1 MNCTYHPE
9 VPSSAF
15 CQYCGKPI
23 CKDCV
28 RNVGGSI
35 YCEACLTERLRGA
48 GPGTG
53 VPAPVFTGTPHPML
67 AALLGFIP
75 GVGAM
80 YNGQYAKAIAHVVI
94 FAVLASL
101 SDHVGPFGILVA
113 AWVFYQ
119 VFDAYQTAIA
129 RRDGLP
135 LPNPF
140 GLNDI
145 AQRLGIH
152 PHPGMPG
159 VPPAGGAG
167 WDPAAPPPQ
176 GAPYQGASF
185 QGAPYQGQYPGT
197 PQPGA
202 PSPGAQN
209 LGAQYPGPG
218 AAGFVPTPG
227 SAGYTPVSGQ
237 QPYPGQQ
244 PGQPYSGQQGYPGQ
258 PYAPMP
264 PFPPAYSGRDIPTG
278 AIILIGLG
286 ILFLFGSLGLLHHDW
301 VSHAWP
307 LLIIGLGL
315 WIIFRRTHG
324 LPPGVPP
331 PDLGSI
337 HSQGHT
343 HATPTHAGPPTDP
356 TGGTR

>member
-1 MNCTYHPE
+1 MNCAYHPE
-9 VPSSAF
+9 SPSSPF
-15 CQYCGKPI
+15 CQYWGKPI

-48 GPGTG
+48 SPGAG
-53 VPAPVFTGTPHPML
+53 VPGPVFTGTPHPML

-119 VFDAYQTAIA
+119 VFDAYQTAVA

-152 PHPGMPG
+152 PHPGGPG
-159 VPPAGGAG
+159 VPPVPPVGGAG
-167 WDPAAPPPQ
+167 WDPVAPPQ
-176 GAPYQGASF
+176 GAPY
-185 QGAPYQGQYPGT
+185 QGAPYQGQYPG
-197 PQPGA
+197 A
-202 PSPGAQN
+202 ASPGTPH
-209 LGAQYPGPG
+209 PGPG
-218 AAGFVPTPG
+218 AAGFVPTPGVPIPG

-237 QPYPGQQ
+237 QPYPGQ
-244 PGQPYSGQQGYPGQ
+244 PYSGQPYSGGQQGYTPG
-258 PYAPMP
+258 PPFVPMP
-264 PFPPAYSGRDIPTG
+264 PFPPGRDIPTG

-301 VSHAWP
+301 VAHAWP

-315 WIIFRRTHG
+315 WIIFHRTHG
-324 LPPGVPP
+324 LPPAVPP
-331 PDLGSI
+331 PDPGSI
-337 HSQGHT
+337 HSAGHT

-356 TGGTR
+356 NGGTR

>member
-1 MNCTYHPE
+1 MNCAYHPE

-15 CQYCGKPI
+15 CQYCGKPL

-28 RNVGGSI
+28 RNVGGSV
-35 YCEACLTERLRGA
+35 YCEACLAERLRGTGA
-48 GPGTG
+48 G

-67 AALLGFIP
+67 AGLLGFIP

-119 VFDAYQTAIA
+119 VFDAYQTAVA

-159 VPPAGGAG
+159 VPPVPPVPPPPPGGPG
-167 WDPAAPPPQ
+167 WEPVGMGSSGSTPPQ
-176 GAPYQGASF
+176 GAPYP
-185 QGAPYQGQYPGT
+185 GAPYPGST
-197 PQPGA
+197 GFVPPPG
-202 PSPGAQN
+202 SPGYAEA
-209 LGAQYPGPG
+209 LRASIAAG
-218 AAGFVPTPG
+218 AAGYPPG
-227 SAGYTPVSGQ
+227 
-237 QPYPGQQ
+237 
-244 PGQPYSGQQGYPGQ
+244 QGYPGQ
-258 PYAPMP
+258 PYPGQQGYAPTSGQPYPPVP
-264 PFPPAYSGRDIPTG
+264 PFAPGSFAPGYGGRDIPTA

-301 VSHAWP
+301 IAHAWP
-307 LLIIGLGL
+307 LLIIGLGI

-324 LPPGVPP
+324 FHPAAPP
-331 PDLGSI
+331 PDASI
-337 HSQGHT
+337 HSPGHT
-343 HATPTHAGPPTDP
+343 HAAPAHSGPPQSGPTD
-356 TGGTR
+356 TGGGPR

>member
-1 MNCTYHPE
+1 MNCSNHPE

-15 CQYCGKPI
+15 CQYCGKPL

-35 YCEACLTERLRGA
+35 FCETCLAEGLRGGAA
-48 GPGTG
+48 GTATPI
-53 VPAPVFTGTPHPML
+53 FTGTPHPML

-80 YNGQYAKAIAHVVI
+80 YNGQYGKAIAHVVI
-94 FAVLASL
+94 FAILASL
-101 SDHVGPFGILVA
+101 GDHASIFGILVA

-119 VFDAYQTAIA
+119 VFDAYQTAVA

-152 PHPGMPG
+152 PHPTAPG
-159 VPPAGGAG
+159 VPPVPPTPGSGAGWQPTGGAAQPGQSQYGQTGPTSAGFVPPAGGTG
-167 WDPAAPPPQ
+167 YHPT
-176 GAPYQGASF
+176 
-185 QGAPYQGQYPGT
+185 PG
-197 PQPGA
+197 QPGYA
-202 PSPGAQN
+202 EWLENDIRQRSGA
-209 LGAQYPGPG
+209 APGPG
-218 AAGFVPTPG
+218 QPG
-227 SAGYTPVSGQ
+227 YGYV
-237 QPYPGQQ
+237 
-244 PGQPYSGQQGYPGQ
+244 PGQPYP
-258 PYAPMP
+258 PMP
-264 PFPPAYSGRDIPTG
+264 PFPPQYGGRDIPTG

-286 ILFLFGSLGLLHHDW
+286 ILFLFGSLGLLHHD
-301 VSHAWP
+301 VIAHGWP
-307 LLIIGLGL
+307 LLIIGLGI

-324 LPPGVPP
+324 VPP
-331 PDLGSI
+331 TMPTADPSSI
-337 HSQGHT
+337 HSPGHT
-343 HATPTHAGPPTDP
+343 QSVPTPSGSDT

>member
-48 GPGTG
+48 GPGA
-53 VPAPVFTGTPHPML
+53 PAPVFTGTPHPML

-113 AWVFYQ
+113 AWVVYQ
-119 VFDAYQTAIA
+119 VFDAYQTAMA

-152 PHPGMPG
+152 PHPGMPP
-159 VPPAGGAG
+159 VPPVGGAG

-176 GAPYQGASF
+176 GAPYQGASYQGASY
-185 QGAPYQGQYPGT
+185 QGAPFQGQYPGT
-197 PQPGA
+197 SQPGV
-202 PSPGAQN
+202 PSPGAPH
-209 LGAQYPGPG
+209 PGPG
-218 AAGFVPTPG
+218 AAGFVPPAG

-237 QPYPGQQ
+237 QPYPGQ
-244 PGQPYSGQQGYPGQ
+244 PYPGQQGYTPGP

-264 PFPPAYSGRDIPTG
+264 PFPPGRDIPTG
-278 AIILIGLG
+278 AIVLIGLG

-301 VSHAWP
+301 IAHAWP

-315 WIIFRRTHG
+315 WIIFHRTHG
-324 LPPGVPP
+324 LPPAVPP
-331 PDLGSI
+331 PDPGSI
-337 HSQGHT
+337 HSAGHT

>member
-1 MNCTYHPE
+1 MNCTYHPD

-15 CQYCGKPI
+15 CQYCGKPL

-35 YCEACLTERLRGA
+35 YCEACLAERLRGTGA
-48 GPGTG
+48 GAPA
-53 VPAPVFTGTPHPML
+53 APVFTGTPHPML

-80 YNGQYAKAIAHVVI
+80 YNGQYAKAIAHVLI

-101 SDHVGPFGILVA
+101 SDHSGIFGILVA

-119 VFDAYQTAIA
+119 VFDAYQTALA
-129 RRDGLP
+129 RRDGMP

-159 VPPAGGAG
+159 IPPMPPVPPPVGGAGWQPVSGPGQAGPAQAGQPQPGPYSGFVPPAGGAG
-167 WDPAAPPPQ
+167 YPPAPGQPGYAEWLENDIRQRSGAAP
-176 GAPYQGASF
+176 GAGA
-185 QGAPYQGQYPGT
+185 GAVAG
-197 PQPGA
+197 QPG
-202 PSPGAQN
+202 
-209 LGAQYPGPG
+209 Y
-218 AAGFVPTPG
+218 
-227 SAGYTPVSGQ
+227 GYV
-237 QPYPGQQ
+237 
-244 PGQPYSGQQGYPGQ
+244 PGQPYP
-258 PYAPMP
+258 PAP
-264 PFPPAYSGRDIPTG
+264 PFAPGYGGREVRDIPVA

-301 VSHAWP
+301 IAHGWP
-307 LLIIGLGL
+307 LLIIGLGI
-315 WIIFRRTHG
+315 WIIFRRTHPPV
-324 LPPGVPP
+324 LPPDP
-331 PDLGSI
+331 GSI
-337 HSQGHT
+337 HSQGHSYSAST
-343 HATPTHAGPPTDP
+343 QSTPQSTTTDP

>member
-1 MNCTYHPE
+1 MNCSYHPE

-15 CQYCGKPI
+15 CQFCGKPL

-28 RNVGGSI
+28 RNVGGSVF
-35 YCEACLTERLRGA
+35 CEVCLAERLRGTGA
-48 GPGTG
+48 GAPT
-53 VPAPVFTGTPHPML
+53 PVFTGTPHPML

-159 VPPAGGAG
+159 VPPMPPVPPAPPAGGPG
-167 WDPAAPPPQ
+167 WAPASGPAQ
-176 GAPYQGASF
+176 GAPYQGAY
-185 QGAPYQGQYPGT
+185 QGSYQGPYQGPGT
-197 PQPGA
+197 
-202 PSPGAQN
+202 
-209 LGAQYPGPG
+209 
-218 AAGFVPTPG
+218 AGFVPPAG
-227 SAGYTPVSGQ
+227 AAGYVPS
-237 QPYPGQQ
+237 
-244 PGQPYSGQQGYPGQ
+244 PGQ
-258 PYAPMP
+258 PYAGQPGYGYTPGQPPYPPAP
-264 PFPPAYSGRDIPTG
+264 PFAPGYMGRDIPTG

-301 VSHAWP
+301 IAHAWP
-307 LLIIGLGL
+307 LLIIGLGI

-324 LPPGVPP
+324 LPPTVPP
-331 PDLGSI
+331 PDASI
-337 HSQGHT
+337 HSPGHT
-343 HATPTHAGPPTDP
+343 HAAPAQTGPTDQ
-356 TGGTR
+356 TGGPR

>member
-48 GPGTG
+48 GAG

-119 VFDAYQTAIA
+119 VFDAYQTAMA

-167 WDPAAPPPQ
+167 WDPVAPPPQ
-176 GAPYQGASF
+176 GAPYQGA
-185 QGAPYQGQYPGT
+185 PYQVSSGNTASGRARLREHNTRGRVRQDLSRPRRFGR
-197 PQPGA
+197 
-202 PSPGAQN
+202 
-209 LGAQYPGPG
+209 LH
-218 AAGFVPTPG
+218 AGLRPTALSG
-227 SAGYTPVSGQ
+227 SAAA
-237 QPYPGQQ
+237 
-244 PGQPYSGQQGYPGQ
+244 GQPYSGQPGYPR
-258 PYAPMP
+258 AAL
-264 PFPPAYSGRDIPTG
+264 PADAALSPRV
-278 AIILIGLG
+278 LG
-286 ILFLFGSLGLLHHDW
+286 
-301 VSHAWP
+301 P
-307 LLIIGLGL
+307 
-315 WIIFRRTHG
+315 
-324 LPPGVPP
+324 
-331 PDLGSI
+331 
-337 HSQGHT
+337 
-343 HATPTHAGPPTDP
+343 
-356 TGGTR
+356 

>member
-48 GPGTG
+48 GPGAG
-53 VPAPVFTGTPHPML
+53 ASAPVFTGTPHPML
-67 AALLGFIP
+67 AGLLGFIP

-167 WDPAAPPPQ
+167 WDPVAPPQ
-176 GAPYQGASF
+176 GATYQGASY

-202 PSPGAQN
+202 PSPGT
-209 LGAQYPGPG
+209 QYPGPG

-227 SAGYTPVSGQ
+227 ASGYTPVSGQ

-244 PGQPYSGQQGYPGQ
+244 PGQPYSGQ

-286 ILFLFGSLGLLHHDW
+286 IVFLFGSLGLLHHDW
-301 VSHAWP
+301 IAHAWP

-324 LPPGVPP
+324 LPPAVPSLDP
-331 PDLGSI
+331 GSI
-337 HSQGHT
+337 HSAGHT

>member
-48 GPGTG
+48 GGG
-53 VPAPVFTGTPHPML
+53 APAPVFTGTPHPML

-119 VFDAYQTAIA
+119 VFDAYQTAVA

-152 PHPGMPG
+152 PQDRKS
-159 VPPAGGAG
+159 V
-167 WDPAAPPPQ
+167 
-176 GAPYQGASF
+176 
-185 QGAPYQGQYPGT
+185 
-197 PQPGA
+197 
-202 PSPGAQN
+202 
-209 LGAQYPGPG
+209 
-218 AAGFVPTPG
+218 V
-227 SAGYTPVSGQ
+227 
-237 QPYPGQQ
+237 
-244 PGQPYSGQQGYPGQ
+244 
-258 PYAPMP
+258 
-264 PFPPAYSGRDIPTG
+264 
-278 AIILIGLG
+278 
-286 ILFLFGSLGLLHHDW
+286 
-301 VSHAWP
+301 
-307 LLIIGLGL
+307 
-315 WIIFRRTHG
+315 
-324 LPPGVPP
+324 
-331 PDLGSI
+331 
-337 HSQGHT
+337 
-343 HATPTHAGPPTDP
+343 
-356 TGGTR
+356 

>member
-15 CQYCGKPI
+15 CQFCGKPL

-28 RNVGGSI
+28 RNVGGSVF
-35 YCEACLTERLRGA
+35 CETCLAERLRG
-48 GPGTG
+48 TG
-53 VPAPVFTGTPHPML
+53 AAPYAPVFTGTPHPML

-101 SDHVGPFGILVA
+101 GDHSNIFGILVA

-119 VFDAYQTAIA
+119 VFDAYQTAVA

-152 PHPGMPG
+152 PTNPGAPG
-159 VPPAGGAG
+159 VPPVPPAPPVAATPGAGGGWEPVAG
-167 WDPAAPPPQ
+167 AAQPGQPPYGQSYQGPPP
-176 GAPYQGASF
+176 S
-185 QGAPYQGQYPGT
+185 
-197 PQPGA
+197 
-202 PSPGAQN
+202 
-209 LGAQYPGPG
+209 
-218 AAGFVPTPG
+218 GFVPPA
-227 SAGYTPVSGQ
+227 AGVQGQ
-237 QPYPGQQ
+237 PYPSQPYPGQPGYTQ
-244 PGQPYSGQQGYPGQ
+244 GYAPMPGQPYP
-258 PYAPMP
+258 PMP
-264 PFPPAYSGRDIPTG
+264 PLPPEYIGRDIPTG
-278 AIILIGLG
+278 AIVLIGLG

-301 VSHAWP
+301 IAHAWP
-307 LLIIGLGL
+307 LLIIGLGI
-315 WIIFRRTHG
+315 WIIFRRTHS
-324 LPPGVPP
+324 VPP
-331 PDLGSI
+331 AIPPAGPSAI
-337 HSQGHT
+337 HSPG
-343 HATPTHAGPPTDP
+343 PTQSVPTDT

>member
-35 YCEACLTERLRGA
+35 YCEACLAERLRGA
-48 GPGTG
+48 GAG
-53 VPAPVFTGTPHPML
+53 VPTPVFTGTPHPIL
-67 AALLGFIP
+67 AGLLGFIP

-119 VFDAYQTAIA
+119 VFDAYQTAMA

-152 PHPGMPG
+152 PHPGIPG
-159 VPPAGGAG
+159 VPPVPPVPPAGGPGWETVAG
-167 WDPAAPPPQ
+167 ATPPQ
-176 GAPYQGASF
+176 GAPYPGAF
-185 QGAPYQGQYPGT
+185 YQGQY
-197 PQPGA
+197 Q
-202 PSPGAQN
+202 
-209 LGAQYPGPG
+209 GPG
-218 AAGFVPTPG
+218 AAGFVPPPG
-227 SAGYTPVSGQ
+227 AAGYTPG
-237 QPYPGQQ
+237 QPY
-244 PGQPYSGQQGYPGQ
+244 PGQPYSGQQGYAPGQ

-278 AIILIGLG
+278 AIVLIGLG

-301 VSHAWP
+301 IAHAWP
-307 LLIIGLGL
+307 LLIIGLGI

-324 LPPGVPP
+324 LPPAVPP
-331 PDLGSI
+331 PDPGSI
-337 HSQGHT
+337 HSAGHT
-343 HATPTHAGPPTDP
+343 HATPTHAGPPTDQ
-356 TGGTR
+356 TGGPR

>member
-15 CQYCGKPI
+15 CQYCGKPL

-35 YCEACLTERLRGA
+35 YCEPCLAERLRGA
-48 GPGTG
+48 G
-53 VPAPVFTGTPHPML
+53 VPPPVFTGTPHPLL
-67 AALLGFIP
+67 AGLLGFIP

-80 YNGQYAKAIAHVVI
+80 YNGQYAKAIAHVII

-119 VFDAYQTAIA
+119 VFDAYQTAVA

-152 PHPGMPG
+152 PQPGMPSMSG
-159 VPPAGGAG
+159 VPPVPPIPPVPPAGGAG
-167 WDPAAPPPQ
+167 WEAQ
-176 GAPYQGASF
+176 GAPYPRAT
-185 QGAPYQGQYPGT
+185 YQGQGT
-197 PQPGA
+197 AGQGTTT
-202 PSPGAQN
+202 
-209 LGAQYPGPG
+209 
-218 AAGFVPTPG
+218 AGFVPP
-227 SAGYTPVSGQ
+227 AGYTPVAGQPFSGQ
-237 QPYPGQQ
+237 PF
-244 PGQPYSGQQGYPGQ
+244 SGQSYSGQ
-258 PYAPMP
+258 PYAGQPYGGQPGYPPAPVP
-264 PFPPAYSGRDIPTG
+264 PFAPGLGGRGDIPVA

-286 ILFLFGSLGLLHHDW
+286 LLFLFGSLGLLHHDW
-301 VSHAWP
+301 IAHGWP
-307 LLIIGLGL
+307 LLIIGLGI
-315 WIIFRRTHG
+315 WIIFRRTRG
-324 LPPGVPP
+324 LPPGPP
-331 PDLGSI
+331 PDPSSI
-337 HSQGHT
+337 HSPGHT
-343 HATPTHAGPPTDP
+343 HAAPTQPTPTDP